1 MSNNLDKLLQDYRH
15 AARTV
20 KQERQNLLHLRDKL
34 TDSLEAQKIL
44 QSVAKAV
51 QQKVHERISRLV
63 SDCLKTCFPYRFEIL
78 FEEKRGKT
86 EARMVFFDEE
96 ENEIDPLTAA
106 AGGAVDLASFA
117 LRLTCLILQRPK
129 KRRLLILDEPFK
141 HLSKDRHEL
150 VGRLI
155 EKLSEELGVQV
166 VMVTH
171 SEAMR
176 CGLVHE
182 LSGE

>member
-15 AARTV
+15 ASRTA
-20 KQERQNLLHLRDKL
+20 KREKETLLRLREKL
-34 TDSLEAQKIL
+34 TDSLEAQKIV
-44 QSVAKAV
+44 QGVAKTV
-51 QQKVHERISRLV
+51 QQKVHDRISRLV

-86 EARMVFFDEE
+86 DARMVFFDEE

-117 LRLTCLILQRPK
+117 LRLTCLMLQRPK
-129 KRRLLILDEPFK
+129 KRKLLVLDEPFK
-141 HLSKDRHEL
+141 HLSKDRHEV
-150 VGRLI
+150 VGELI
-155 EKLSEELGVQV
+155 EKLSKELEIQV
-166 VMVTH
+166 IFVTH
-171 SEAMR
+171 NEAMR

-182 LSGE
+182 LGS